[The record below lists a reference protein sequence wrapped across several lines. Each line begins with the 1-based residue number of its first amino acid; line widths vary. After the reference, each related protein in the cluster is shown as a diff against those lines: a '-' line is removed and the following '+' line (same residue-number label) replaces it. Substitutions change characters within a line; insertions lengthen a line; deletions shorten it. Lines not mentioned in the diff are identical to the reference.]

1 MIESEFIKEYKR
13 YRGLKNLRISKEKIE
28 AFWETLT
35 DILKED
41 KEVIFKGWGKFEVKE
56 INERAFNNPKTKKI
70 EKVSAQKK
78 IIFKQGKKLK
88 KHFNIQGEK

>member
-1 MIESEFIKEYKR
+1 MIESEFIKEYKER
-13 YRGLKNLRISKEKIE
+13 RGLRNLKKSKEKIE

-41 KEVIFKGWGKFEVKE
+41 KEVIFKGWGKFEIKE